1 MQYLGGKA
9 RLAEQL
15 ADVMLAPLNSRA
27 RYVEPFV
34 GGGSVFTVMAPHFI
48 RATAGDVHE
57 DLVLMYRALLDGWE
71 PPDTVTEAEYQ
82 ALRKAE
88 PSALRAFV
96 GFGCSF
102 GAKWFG
108 GYARDPRRKGGDAS
122 FAATGRRLLL
132 ARADVWRTLP
142 AVSFHHRAYDA
153 WDIGPGDVVY
163 CDPPYAGTTGYKG
176 TPTFDHDQFW
186 DTCRKWHDAGAVVFV
201 SEFTAPDDW
210 RPVWSI
216 ERSIAVDGQRG
227 KAHTRVDRLYMHSS
241 V

>member
-15 ADVMLAPLNSRA
+15 ADV
-27 RYVEPFV
+27 
-34 GGGSVFTVMAPHFI
+34 I
-48 RATAGDVHE
+48 
-57 DLVLMYRALLDGWE
+57 
-71 PPDTVTEAEYQ
+71 
-82 ALRKAE
+82 
-88 PSALRAFV
+88 
-96 GFGCSF
+96 
-102 GAKWFG
+102 
-108 GYARDPRRKGGDAS
+108 
-122 FAATGRRLLL
+122 
-132 ARADVWRTLP
+132 P
-142 AVSFHHRAYDA
+142 AVSFHHRTYDA

-186 DTCRKWHDAGAVVFV
+186 DTCRKWHELGASVFV
-201 SEFTAPDDW
+201 SEFTAPNDW

-227 KAHTRVDRLYMHSS
+227 KAHTRVDRLYMHAS